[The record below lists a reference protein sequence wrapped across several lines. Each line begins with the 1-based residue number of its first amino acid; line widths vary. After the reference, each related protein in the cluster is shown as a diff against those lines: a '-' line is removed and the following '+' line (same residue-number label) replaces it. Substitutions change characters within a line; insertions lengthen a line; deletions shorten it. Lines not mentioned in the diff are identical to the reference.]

1 MRRMKGLIMA
11 ERDGMWLERVVGVA
25 GAAAAVAAS
34 LLSVNSGSEQKQRP
48 PLDEDDDDYN
58 PLNDPDND
66 EGLPP
71 VIESAFKRLGLR
83 DSAVYEH
90 TEGYY
95 AMYRVMKT
103 LGFSDADIAKLV
115 LQKAG
120 ERVDEGLDQVRP
132 TETRAVFEAME
143 DAALRAAS
151 EVDGRLSLNGDLIRR
166 VREGATAARAGRE
179 DMLLGLE
186 HGLTQGRE
194 QLRRMLKGLSRD
206 DAAE

>member
-1 MRRMKGLIMA
+1 MA

-25 GAAAAVAAS
+25 GAAAAVAVS
-34 LLSVNSGSEQKQRP
+34 LLSVSGGSEQRQRP
-48 PLDEDDDDYN
+48 PLDKDDEDYN

-71 VIESAFKRLGLR
+71 VIESAFKRLGLK

-120 ERVDEGLDQVRP
+120 ERVDEGLDQVHP
-132 TETRAVFEAME
+132 TEARAVFESME

-151 EVDGRLSLNGDLIRR
+151 EVDNRLSLNGDLIRR
-166 VREGATAARAGRE
+166 VREGAMAARSGRE
-179 DMLLGLE
+179 DLLLGLE
-186 HGLTQGRE
+186 RGLTQGRE
-194 QLRRMLKGLSRD
+194 QFRRMLKGLSRD
-206 DAAE
+206 DTAE

>member
-1 MRRMKGLIMA
+1 
-11 ERDGMWLERVVGVA
+11 MWLERVAGVA

-34 LLSVNSGSEQKQRP
+34 LLSVSGGSGQRPRP
-48 PLDEDDDDYN
+48 PLDEDDEDYN
-58 PLNDPDND
+58 PLNEPDD

-71 VIESAFKRLGLR
+71 VIEAAFKRLGLQE
-83 DSAVYEH
+83 SPVYER

-103 LGFSDADIAKLV
+103 LGFTDADIARLV

-120 ERVDEGLDQVRP
+120 ERVDEGLEGVRP

-143 DAALRAAS
+143 EAALRAAS
-151 EVDGRLSLNGDLIRR
+151 EVDARLSLNGDLIRW

-179 DMLLGLE
+179 DVLLGLE
-186 HGLTQGRE
+186 RGLTQGRE
-194 QLRRMLKGLSRD
+194 QFRRILKGLSRD
-206 DAAE
+206 DATR

>member
-1 MRRMKGLIMA
+1 MA

-25 GAAAAVAAS
+25 GAAAAVAVS
-34 LLSVNSGSEQKQRP
+34 LLSVSGGSEQKQRP
-48 PLDEDDDDYN
+48 PLDEDDEDYN

-71 VIESAFKRLGLR
+71 VIDSAFKRLGLK

-120 ERVDEGLDQVRP
+120 ERMDEGLEQVHP
-132 TETRAVFEAME
+132 TEARAVFESME

-151 EVDGRLSLNGDLIRR
+151 EVDNRLSLNGDLIRR
-166 VREGATAARAGRE
+166 VREGATAARSGRE
-179 DMLLGLE
+179 DLLLGLE
-186 HGLTQGRE
+186 RGLTQGRE
-194 QLRRMLKGLSRD
+194 QFRRMLKGLSRD

>member
-1 MRRMKGLIMA
+1 
-11 ERDGMWLERVVGVA
+11 
-25 GAAAAVAAS
+25 
-34 LLSVNSGSEQKQRP
+34 LLSVSSGSEQKQP
-48 PLDEDDDDYN
+48 PLDEDDEDYN

-120 ERVDEGLDQVRP
+120 ERVDEGLDNVRP
-132 TETRAVFEAME
+132 TEARAVFEAME

-166 VREGATAARAGRE
+166 VREGATAARSGRE

-186 HGLTQGRE
+186 RGLTQGRD

-206 DAAE
+206 DTAE